1 MVSSLLS
8 SSWQWLRMSGNAQLL
23 TGRNLVGIAQ
33 HVAVRLKNLSV
44 QRGVAV
50 VLLGNL
56 REGVAGLHHVY
67 LGVGVVGRRGIL
79 IRHGVLRVGSRARHC
94 GHTPSLFLL
103 ARHMRSRQTSPLR
116 MEFNQKSNTPRH
128 R

>member
-33 HVAVRLKNLSV
+33 HVAIRLKNLSV

-50 VLLGNL
+50 ILLGNL
-56 REGVAGLHHVY
+56 RERVAGLHDVD
-67 LGVGVVGRRGIL
+67 LGVRVVGCRGL
-79 IRHGVLRVGSRARHC
+79 VIRHGVLPVRSRARHTNRRP
-94 GHTPSLFLL
+94 HTFQLTF
-103 ARHMRSRQTSPLR
+103 
-116 MEFNQKSNTPRH
+116 
-128 R
+128 